1 RGACARWSRARARR
15 VRRRAALAAAAAV
28 LVAGCG
34 GSSKPAQRTL
44 HAQRLPFTFS
54 YPPAFRATAPA
65 QGPIYAQVALGP
77 RDALAVRRTSA
88 RELDP
93 DQYLDGLRAGFAR
106 QGLVVVQRRE
116 RHSGRDMGVLAVDVP
131 ASNPAAGGRT
141 PLHTTSYFF
150 AGGGGTWQ
158 LECRAASRRAEVGRA
173 CRQ

>member
-1 RGACARWSRARARR
+1 MRP
-15 VRRRAALAAAAAV
+15 RAALAAAAA
-28 LVAGCG
+28 LLALAGCG

-54 YPPAFRATAPA
+54 YPPAFRASAPA
-65 QGPIYAQVALGP
+65 QGPIYAQVALDA

-93 DQYLDGLRAGFAR
+93 DQYLDGLRAGFVR

-173 CRQ
+173 CRPALASLRFG